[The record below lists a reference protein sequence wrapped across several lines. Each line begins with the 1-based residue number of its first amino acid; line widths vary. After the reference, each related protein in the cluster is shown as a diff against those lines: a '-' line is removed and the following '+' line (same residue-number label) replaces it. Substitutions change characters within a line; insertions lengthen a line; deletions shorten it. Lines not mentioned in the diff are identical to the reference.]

1 VAAAVA
7 AAVAVA
13 AEALPSPRGNEDQSK
28 RRGFGELDM
37 ESRMHRAGTNSAFG
51 AGARPARST
60 GWRAVLFVMAIV
72 IFAVAFASALAA
84 LKHNR
89 NAASAAKPLLV
100 TNERAIAEALKPT
113 DGLKISDPKA
123 VFSYVLKNLPA
134 LVKVYPTEN
143 YYYFS
148 FLHGGV
154 AYAGNLR
161 LDASDRDSGK
171 LHFAY
176 FRRQT
181 PWMGASAVTHLLL
194 DRSHGVE
201 VQKIGALAYRVKT
214 PAASVVFELNDLSG
228 LTPPPESLIAGE
240 RYLGPVFDE
249 SGMRFFLIF
258 NPGAKAFHY
267 VLDETAPLA
276 DRLAETSQS
285 RRIHIGMRTGFAFYS
300 DHRAKR
306 KILIGVDAQNE
317 HLNTQFDGPFD
328 QLPDNFI
335 QGESLRQAILEVEPD
350 LQGQIDRLG
359 HFHDNETRYLIGPYV
374 SYESLADLAGVRDCA
389 DAQVNNVPAYAACFV
404 TEADAAGL

>member
-1 VAAAVA
+1 
-7 AAVAVA
+7 
-13 AEALPSPRGNEDQSK
+13 
-28 RRGFGELDM
+28 M
-37 ESRMHRAGTNSAFG
+37 ESEMHSTNANSDHAP
-51 AGARPARST
+51 GARTIRYRRLRGVFFAI
-60 GWRAVLFVMAIV
+60 AIV
-72 IFAVAFASALAA
+72 IFAVAFASSLAA
-84 LKHNR
+84 LKHER
-89 NAASAAKPLLV
+89 SAVGAVKPLLA
-100 TNERAIAEALKPT
+100 TNERAIAEALKPV
-113 DGLKISDPKA
+113 DGLAINDPKA
-123 VFSYVLKNLPA
+123 VFAYVLESLPA
-134 LVKVYPTEN
+134 RVKVYPTEN
-143 YYYFS
+143 YYYFN

-194 DRSHGVE
+194 DSSHGVE
-201 VQKIGALAYRVKT
+201 VQKIGALAYRVQT

-228 LTPPPESLIAGE
+228 LTPPPENLIAGE

-285 RRIHIGMRTGFAFYS
+285 RRIHIGMRTGFAFFS

-306 KILIGVDAQNE
+306 KILIGVNAQNE

-335 QGESLRQAILEVEPD
+335 RGDSLRQAILEVEPD

-374 SYESLADLAGVRDCA
+374 SYESLADLASVSDCT
-389 DAQVNNVPAYAACFV
+389 DAQIDNVPAYAACFV